1 MVPVL
6 FINVCNARF
15 VEPLSLGEAQSKKV
29 QPLSVQ
35 YVQFRR
41 RRLFMKYKQLEPKTL
56 SELRFVANKSRKIT
70 YVPACLEK
78 HEEDGH
84 EVDMEPVLTTLE
96 PGSSPE
102 KDKRRKKRKNEDMD
116 MDGAEGDKGE
126 ECIEEGYEGE
136 GKGIGLSRRGCLS
149 DAR

>member
-1 MVPVL
+1 
-6 FINVCNARF
+6 
-15 VEPLSLGEAQSKKV
+15 
-29 QPLSVQ
+29 
-35 YVQFRR
+35 
-41 RRLFMKYKQLEPKTL
+41 
-56 SELRFVANKSRKIT
+56 
-70 YVPACLEK
+70 
-78 HEEDGH
+78 
-84 EVDMEPVLTTLE
+84 MEPVLTTLE

-136 GKGIGLSRRGCLS
+136 GKGKLRLLKCRIGLSRRGCLS